1 MLDEEDDMEFEET
14 DAPPAPFEIPA
25 GFRIA
30 ETPPTAQQLEFKSE
44 ASTQLVGKT
53 ILYKWPAAGW
63 CVGEI
68 SRANT
73 DGRRIME
80 KGVPANFF
88 VYYEI
93 DENESKH
100 LLSVDN
106 YGQQEATDAWVLLEE
121 EKE

>member
-1 MLDEEDDMEFEET
+1 MT
-14 DAPPAPFEIPA
+14 CRP
-25 GFRIA
+25 
-30 ETPPTAQQLEFKSE
+30 E
-44 ASTQLVGKT
+44 ARLRFLRT
-53 ILYKWPAAGW
+53 
-63 CVGEI
+63 
-68 SRANT
+68 
-73 DGRRIME
+73 
-80 KGVPANFF
+80 GVPAIFF

>member
-1 MLDEEDDMEFEET
+1 ML
-14 DAPPAPFEIPA
+14 A
-25 GFRIA
+25 GGQ
-30 ETPPTAQQLEFKSE
+30 AQVLNPEGGGRS
-44 ASTQLVGKT
+44 G
-53 ILYKWPAAGW
+53 
-63 CVGEI
+63 
-68 SRANT
+68 N
-73 DGRRIME
+73 DGGIME
-80 KGVPANFF
+80 KGVPANSF